1 MARSTGR
8 EPDGLTTTL
17 RLAGEPNTSLV
28 YSAYKIEQREHC
40 RLVLCFTRIQ
50 GVLKGATRT
59 SPRNRLTL
67 LFYLWRAP
75 SDLNRDTPYDATNSF
90 QDYFLSQLGLDA
102 HLVYRAFRT
111 STFIFIELTFYPL
124 STWKSIGTEPL
135 GNQVSMAEIIWLL
148 IADQTDISF
157 SAIKIICHP

>member
-1 MARSTGR
+1 MARSN
-8 EPDGLTTTL
+8 ENDSYSLTTTHY
-17 RLAGEPNTSLV
+17 LAGRLQTFWI

-50 GVLKGATRT
+50 GVLKGATRA

-102 HLVYRAFRT
+102 HLVYCAFKT
-111 STFIFIELTFYPL
+111 NTFIFIELTFCPL
-124 STWKSIGTEPL
+124 STWKTVSTEPL
-135 GNQVSMAEIIWLL
+135 GNQVPMAEIIWLL
-148 IADQTDISF
+148 IADQTDIAF
-157 SAIKIICHP
+157 SAIKIICHL